1 MPSGRNHG
9 TSDMLSPALTTIT
22 SSPSN
27 HVTSPNSHVTSL
39 HQYQMTSSQHQV
51 SSSPAHSAEYES
63 PIQNRS
69 STLGRNNNSVLPHK
83 SYQVWKIYL
92 ILNLVLIFCIIY
104 SYDSNY
110 LTLRTFFYLNLKQAI
125 QSFNSWRSRI
135 SKTEMVAF
143 SKLCLYKNEPSFET
157 NELEYFS
164 ICQISW
170 TNGGSKSYQKE
181 LF

>member
-1 MPSGRNHG
+1 
-9 TSDMLSPALTTIT
+9 MLSPALTTIT

-92 ILNLVLIFCIIY
+92 IFIVTICKVWCQNLVLIFCIIY

-164 ICQISW
+164 IWQIPQ
-170 TNGGSKSYQKE
+170 TNGDSKSY
-181 LF
+181 